1 MTFLKEKLVSFYII
15 FQNSFIAIG
24 GVIMINKDL
33 LDILVCPKCK
43 GSLKLDKD
51 NAKLICKECKLA
63 YPIKDDIPVMLIEE
77 AEKI

>member
-1 MTFLKEKLVSFYII
+1 
-15 FQNSFIAIG
+15 
-24 GVIMINKDL
+24 MINKEL

-43 GSLKLDKD
+43 GELKLDEEKIR
-51 NAKLICKECKLA
+51 LICNECKLA